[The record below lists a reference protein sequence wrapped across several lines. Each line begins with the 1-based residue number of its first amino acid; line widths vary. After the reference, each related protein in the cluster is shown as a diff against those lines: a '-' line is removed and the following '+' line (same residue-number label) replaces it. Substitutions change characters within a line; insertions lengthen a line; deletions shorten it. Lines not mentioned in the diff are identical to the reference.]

1 MSRIL
6 FTALVLTAL
15 VTAAVPAV
23 AAEVRDFSRADFTRA
38 LAEGRPVLVEV
49 RAWWCP
55 VCASQRRTVQ
65 KAIATSQY
73 DRLVVFELSYDRQE
87 EEWKS
92 FNVRRQGT
100 LIAFR
105 GGQEVGRL
113 EFETDRAMINAL
125 LMQTLN

>member
-6 FTALVLTAL
+6 FTSLVLAAF
-15 VTAAVPAV
+15 VTAVVPAA
-23 AAEVRDFSRADFTRA
+23 AAEVRDFTRADFTRA
-38 LAEGRPVLVEV
+38 MEDGRPVLVEV

-55 VCASQRRTVQ
+55 VCISQRRTVQ
-65 KAIATSQY
+65 AAITASQY
-73 DRLVVFELSYDRQE
+73 DRLVVFELNYDWQE
-87 EEWKS
+87 EEWKR

-113 EFETDRAMINAL
+113 DFETDRAKINAL
-125 LMQTLN
+125 LMQTVN